1 MKVIF
6 NPYYSLKNDKNRILL
21 ANSQNFKIPRE
32 KADEGVM
39 SFIHPLYAM
48 FFSYFDGNHTFE
60 ETINRISLDFS
71 EDINLIR
78 NIISPFI
85 NNQSNVGF
93 EYEGNIFEFPKKI
106 LVNAEEYK
114 DFKKC
119 KYNIEDFII
128 TEDFDFKSS
137 RLNTSPS
144 EIRILVNTECATDC
158 IYCYVDRKVKNSC
171 KIPIERIIELIKE
184 SKKIGVTSFDIAGT
198 EIFLYKYWSTLV
210 EYLIKNDF
218 YPYLSTKIPIGKKI
232 IDCLVKI
239 GIKDIQFSIDS
250 LIESEVEI
258 VNKKDYS
265 KKILN
270 SLKFAEQSGLNVAI
284 NVVITKFNSTIIGID
299 TMLKKINKFSNIGI
313 VTINIGETSAYKTE
327 KEFSNFKVSLSQIK
341 EIEKYY
347 LQNMKS
353 FNFELVLSGYTQK
366 EDFYANYDI
375 KKEKFEQRSLCTA
388 GIRQMC
394 ILPDGNVTGCEE
406 LYWHPRFLMGNIL
419 EHSIEEIWNSEK
431 AKNYNVLSRE
441 SFSKESPCKHCAK
454 FEECRMGAGICYSD
468 VISTYGYEQWDFPAA
483 ECPKSP
489 NPNFVTYFE

>member
-258 VNKKDYS
+258 VNKFNTKDYS
-265 KKILN
+265 FRIKTESHDFTTRSPLVLALLTNVVSSFEKFMPPASVDDGYMRIVIFREYFIMDILRILPLILRGSIYTSKYVTILKVKKAYIELLEN
-270 SLKFAEQSGLNVAI
+270 VPLPTNMDGNKGPYMPVDMEVLPGFLKVYVPAKKKKGLNLPKRV
-284 NVVITKFNSTIIGID
+284 
-299 TMLKKINKFSNIGI
+299 LKLLPN
-313 VTINIGETSAYKTE
+313 
-327 KEFSNFKVSLSQIK
+327 
-341 EIEKYY
+341 
-347 LQNMKS
+347 
-353 FNFELVLSGYTQK
+353 EL
-366 EDFYANYDI
+366 
-375 KKEKFEQRSLCTA
+375 
-388 GIRQMC
+388 
-394 ILPDGNVTGCEE
+394 
-406 LYWHPRFLMGNIL
+406 
-419 EHSIEEIWNSEK
+419 HSK
-431 AKNYNVLSRE
+431 
-441 SFSKESPCKHCAK
+441 
-454 FEECRMGAGICYSD
+454 
-468 VISTYGYEQWDFPAA
+468 
-483 ECPKSP
+483 
-489 NPNFVTYFE
+489 